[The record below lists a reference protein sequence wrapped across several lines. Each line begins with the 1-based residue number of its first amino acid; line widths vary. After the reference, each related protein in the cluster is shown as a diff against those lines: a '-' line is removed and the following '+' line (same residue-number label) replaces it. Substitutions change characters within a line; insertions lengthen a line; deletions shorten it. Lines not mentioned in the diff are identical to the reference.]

1 MRFTAHL
8 LPVVPSTGFA
18 HKLATYF
25 SQCGTEETL
34 EHREKAEQW
43 GREGVGG
50 VDQFLCFYSG
60 LWINYPAPKP
70 DPVL

>member
-50 VDQFLCFYSG
+50 CRSVPLLLFGPVD
-60 LWINYPAPKP
+60 
-70 DPVL
+70 